1 MSSGELKLVL
11 THGCYSLITI
21 NFNLPRG
28 VHIRNAL
35 HVLSTYSCE
44 LKSAFA
50 RGCYSL
56 ITTNFIIPRVRRF
69 KMYQEWL
76 ACSKYVFLQTESV
89 FFHVVATHSSHLI
102 TINFKLPPV
111 AHIRNGLHVPSMR
124 SRKLKVFFSTWLLL
138 THHNEPHTA
147 TCRSY
152 REGFAC
158 SQYAFLQAKTNFGT

>member
-44 LKSAFA
+44 LKTAFA

-56 ITTNFIIPRVRRF
+56 LTSHHYQLQTATCSS
-69 KMYQEWL
+69 YQERF
-76 ACSKYVFLQTESV
+76 ACSKYAFPQAKS
-89 FFHVVATHSSHLI
+89 I
-102 TINFKLPPV
+102 
-111 AHIRNGLHVPSMR
+111 
-124 SRKLKVFFSTWLLL
+124 FSTWLLL

-147 TCRSY
+147 TCKSY

-158 SQYAFLQAKTNFGT
+158 SKYAFLQAKTNFGT